1 MKKIAKKLIN
11 FVKITNIMFKDYI
24 KCIKYCGFPYVK
36 KDKIDWKILLIAHSL
51 EKGLSISKSRI

>member
-36 KDKIDWKILLIAHSL
+36 KDKIEIETIDDQKCEFLLNQIN
-51 EKGLSISKSRI
+51 